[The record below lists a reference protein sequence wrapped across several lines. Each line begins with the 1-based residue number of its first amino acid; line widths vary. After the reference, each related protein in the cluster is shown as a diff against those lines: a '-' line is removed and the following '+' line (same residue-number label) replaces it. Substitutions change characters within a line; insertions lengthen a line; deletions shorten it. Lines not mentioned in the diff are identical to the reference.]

1 MNVNESKW
9 RKKPVVIEAHQWFR
23 NGDHPLDYSKDHEGL
38 ENGEIRTFSGA
49 ERAANGWEGDIV
61 RYYRHPDVDGA
72 TACQH
77 CGGVMH
83 DHGWIDTLEGGHI
96 VCPGDWII
104 TGVKGEVYPCKPD
117 IFAATYEPADA
128 PIIDL
133 NAADFSDALMWLKDG
148 RRVARAGWNGK
159 NQFVVLVEP
168 GFYDVGCS
176 TGAKAGALQPF
187 LALKN
192 AQDMFQPGWIPS
204 MGDLMATD
212 WHIYE
217 EVVSDIPPH
226 QLRVLEEF
234 AQLTDR
240 LDKLT
245 AFFDTEIYQ
254 SLDVDERGR
263 LKEQCALMGELQ
275 RVLAERVAAF

>member
-159 NQFVVLVEP
+159 NQFVVLVKP

-212 WHIYE
+212 WQ
-217 EVVSDIPPH
+217 VV
-226 QLRVLEEF
+226 
-234 AQLTDR
+234 A
-240 LDKLT
+240 
-245 AFFDTEIYQ
+245 
-254 SLDVDERGR
+254 
-263 LKEQCALMGELQ
+263 
-275 RVLAERVAAF
+275 